1 MGFDI
6 VGIEVAQ
13 YYLFRKVLAS
23 DRDTLF
29 IAFRRLPA
37 KELTNI
43 TAVRRPA
50 TAVTAFSLAP
60 LPFKIFH
67 LRSKSSSEG
76 LRV

>member
-23 DRDTLF
+23 DRDTLS
-29 IAFRRLPA
+29 IAFRG
-37 KELTNI
+37 
-43 TAVRRPA
+43 
-50 TAVTAFSLAP
+50 SLQRVDQYNCCQKACDGYDCLFMAP

>member
-29 IAFRRLPA
+29 ILSEAPYKGIDQYDCCQKACDGYDCLFA
-37 KELTNI
+37 
-43 TAVRRPA
+43 
-50 TAVTAFSLAP
+50 AP
-60 LPFKIFH
+60 LPFKIFI
-67 LRSKSSSEG
+67 SEEKFF
-76 LRV
+76 